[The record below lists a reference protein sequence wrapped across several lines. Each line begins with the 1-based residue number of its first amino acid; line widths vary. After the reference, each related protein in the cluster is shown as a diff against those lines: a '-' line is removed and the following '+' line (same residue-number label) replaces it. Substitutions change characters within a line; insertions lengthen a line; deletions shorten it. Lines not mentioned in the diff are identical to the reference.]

1 MKKVE
6 STFWGMSL
14 SLTLICLIF
23 TGLMAAVYEITLE
36 PIALAAKQ
44 KQENAIK
51 AVQHDFDKMESDT
64 VRLENGNA
72 FPVFIT
78 YKSGK
83 WTGTAVESSALGFG
97 GDIRLMVGFDTEGNV
112 IDYSVLSH
120 NETPGLGSKMDPWF
134 KQSLKGRNMNGKKL
148 RVSKDGGDI
157 DAITAATITSRAFL
171 KAVNNAYKAYSSI
184 KENNKSQEP

>member
-44 KQENAIK
+44 KQEEAIK
-51 AVQHDFDKMESDT
+51 AVQHDFDTMESDT

-134 KQSLKGRNMNGKKL
+134 KQSLKGRNMNEGKLK
-148 RVSKDGGDI
+148 VSKDGGNI

>member
-1 MKKVE
+1 
-6 STFWGMSL
+6 
-14 SLTLICLIF
+14 
-23 TGLMAAVYEITLE
+23 MAAVYEITLE

-44 KQENAIK
+44 KQEEAIK

-64 VRLENGNA
+64 VRLENGNV
-72 FPVFIT
+72 FPVFMT

-112 IDYSVLSH
+112 IDYSVLAH

-134 KQSLKGRNMNGKKL
+134 KQSLKGRNMNEGKLK
-148 RVSKDGGDI
+148 VSKDGGNI